1 MDAQADKLRVELE
14 ELSVSMSQLRAS
26 YDELYDKHFCL
37 NIVLSF
43 DTVNIIYQTFLT
55 FY

>member
-37 NIVLSF
+37 N
-43 DTVNIIYQTFLT
+43 NENN
-55 FY
+55 